1 MNVVSHRIFWFSLVW
16 QRQNGRHS
24 LSQKGSPG
32 LWCDVRWRQPVFE
45 PLTLLIFIIMCN
57 NPHLLL
63 GRIRF
68 LNRCIECL
76 KRSESMPE
84 SLCYI
89 PKEVCYKVCKDSSF
103 TTSASS
109 GVPAGGAKT
118 LIPVFD
124 NPLQTPHI
132 KKLCKYNIELKKGT
146 CVRTTG
152 EQYRN
157 SQGLWVKI
165 TKVNLC
171 TPWLFLRSY
180 HLYNYSKWQ
189 EYCNILSHIKYFL
202 L

>member
-1 MNVVSHRIFWFSLVW
+1 MKIVSHRIFRFSLVW
-16 QRQNGRHS
+16 QRHHGRHCHRKAVRDCGAMS
-24 LSQKGSPG
+24 DDDNLFLNRWPFSSP
-32 LWCDVRWRQPVFE
+32 L
-45 PLTLLIFIIMCN
+45 IMCN

-118 LIPVFD
+118 LIPVFE

-146 CVRTTG
+146 CIRTTG

-180 HLYNYSKWQ
+180 HIITVSDKNTVIFCLIWN
-189 EYCNILSHIKYFL
+189 LS
-202 L
+202 